1 MTSGTQIQDIA
12 AFDIQP
18 INSEN
23 LSEKVLGYY
32 LITTATLRVEDSPR
46 NQNETLVNEALVKEK
61 IKNIAAHLSQS
72 DNSQLTVAI
81 HGYANSQSNA
91 RSRHQTIY
99 NDAKDICS
107 SNTVFIGYRWPS
119 ENPVEDDRE
128 PGKTRKTSF
137 WDKISF
143 AFQSLPTLLLGIFI
157 STLVLGIVTVFL
169 LLGLA
174 AASNLTITFLV
185 IGLVS
190 IILSLLLW
198 LLGRAERVLPI
209 FPNGINLILVAFLI
223 GAIATRLLPLP
234 INPNSLLVI
243 LSVVFFL
250 FLGLVLALLALKLS
264 TYPSDRYRASN
275 YGAIDLVEFI
285 RQVERAVIKQ
295 SEQPI
300 KNKVKLSFI
309 AHSLGCE
316 VVTQAIRT
324 LSDVFDQKAVGK
336 DPSSD
341 IGHVFTLGRLAM
353 AAPDIPLESILSGR
367 ANFLRTSL
375 RRLEEA
381 YVFSNEGDLALRLA
395 STAANYFSFP
405 ARTRFRG
412 YKLGNLT
419 AKHFD
424 NKNHKQGFK
433 EQKYGII
440 NVKNGQFTKPEPSHQ
455 YLEVR
460 ASNLEHRSLD
470 ELLQPEQ
477 LEQQKQTSKMSAI
490 LEEIAVADCFTYFDC
505 TDYKD
510 SPSDL
515 KGVLSQARKKSALNL
530 WFDYIPLS
538 FAFFFAQGDKRI
550 DVHGGYFDGEFSQ
563 QLIYELAF
571 LGFEEFLHR
580 NFQSSHSNF
589 SAKCQE
595 KGIQVILASKP
606 LPNK

>member
-1 MTSGTQIQDIA
+1 M
-12 AFDIQP
+12 
-18 INSEN
+18 
-23 LSEKVLGYY
+23 
-32 LITTATLRVEDSPR
+32 
-46 NQNETLVNEALVKEK
+46 
-61 IKNIAAHLSQS
+61 
-72 DNSQLTVAI
+72 
-81 HGYANSQSNA
+81 
-91 RSRHQTIY
+91 
-99 NDAKDICS
+99 
-107 SNTVFIGYRWPS
+107 
-119 ENPVEDDRE
+119 
-128 PGKTRKTSF
+128 
-137 WDKISF
+137 
-143 AFQSLPTLLLGIFI
+143 
-157 STLVLGIVTVFL
+157 GIVTVFL
-169 LLGLA
+169 LLGLS
-174 AASNLTITFLV
+174 AASNLIVTFLV

-198 LLGRAERVLPI
+198 QLGQAKRVLPI
-209 FPNGINLILVAFLI
+209 FPNGIILVLVAFLI
-223 GAIATRLLPLP
+223 GAIATRILPIP

-250 FLGLVLALLALKLS
+250 FFGLVLALLALKLS

-285 RQVERAVIKQ
+285 RHVEQAIIKQ
-295 SEQPI
+295 SDKPI
-300 KNKVKLSFI
+300 KIKLSFI

-316 VVTQAIRT
+316 IVTQAIRT
-324 LSDVFDQKAVGK
+324 LSDVFDSKAVRK
-336 DPSSD
+336 NPSSD
-341 IGHVFTLGRLAM
+341 IGQVFTLGRLVM

-367 ANFLRTSL
+367 ANFLRASL

-424 NKNHKQGFK
+424 NKNDKQGLK
-433 EQKYGII
+433 ALNYGII
-440 NVKNGQFTKPEPSHQ
+440 NVKNGQFTKPELSHQ

-470 ELLQPEQ
+470 ELLHPAQPEQ
-477 LEQQKQTSKMSAI
+477 QKRTLKMSAT

-515 KGVLSQARKKSALNL
+515 KGVLSQARSKSALNL
-530 WFDYIPLS
+530 WFDYIRLS
-538 FAFFFAQGDKRI
+538 FAFFFAQGDNRI

-571 LGFEEFLHR
+571 LGFEEFLRR

-589 SAKCQE
+589 SEKCQE